1 MEKPLLK
8 PDARYDA
15 EAIAAREAEILGK
28 PQRIKSLTAA
38 EVGQDT
44 WDVVNK
50 LRAGIGL
57 PPTTELPGY
66 SLAMASRP
74 DLLKGQLEMGAT
86 IFNGR
91 LPPRERELAVL
102 RIGWLLRAPYEW
114 GEHVD
119 ISQRYGVSKA
129 EIERVTLGSAAPGWS
144 EHEAAILR
152 AVEEMLAD
160 QTVTDETW
168 AVLARTWDAEQLIE
182 FPMMVGQYVGTAILQ
197 NTLRIRLEADNPGLI
212 YR

>member
-1 MEKPLLK
+1 MERPLISE
-8 PDARYDA
+8 AVRYDA
-15 EAIAAREAEILGK
+15 EAIAMREAEILGK
-28 PQRIKSLTAA
+28 PQRVRSLTVA
-38 EVGQDT
+38 EVGTDT

-50 LRAGIGL
+50 FRAGIGL
-57 PPTTELPGY
+57 PPTTDMPGY

-74 DLLKGQLEMGAT
+74 DLFKAQLEMGAVIVT
-86 IFNGR
+86 GR

-119 ISQRYGVSKA
+119 ISQRYGVTHA
-129 EIERVTLGSAAPGWS
+129 EIERIILGPDAPGWT

-152 AVEEMLAD
+152 AVEEMLTD
-160 QTVTDETW
+160 QALSDETW
-168 AVLARTWDAEQLIE
+168 AILAATWDERQLIE
-182 FPMMVGQYVGTAILQ
+182 FPMLVGQYVCTAIVQ
-197 NTLRIRLEADNPGLI
+197 NTLRIRLESDNPGLT